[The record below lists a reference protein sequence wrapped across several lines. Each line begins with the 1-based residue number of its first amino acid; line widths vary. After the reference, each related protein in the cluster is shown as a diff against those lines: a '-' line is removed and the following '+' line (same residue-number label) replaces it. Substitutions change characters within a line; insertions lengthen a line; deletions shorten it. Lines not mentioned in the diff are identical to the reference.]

1 MGRGSTMED
10 KKVRDLMVKTEDFP
24 SVSQEATFLEAL
36 DALEAAQEAFSSGKA
51 KQRIVLVKDGAGNV
65 VGKISPIDLSRG
77 LEPGYKELD
86 QRLKG
91 FIRFGVG
98 YLIKPLKEQYW
109 LWAQPFEDLCRKA
122 LNVRVMEFMSTP
134 DENRVVGP
142 NDSLAEALHLFV
154 TASHDSL
161 FVVEG
166 GRIIGLL
173 RFSDLY
179 RMISG
184 LMKSCKGR

>member
-1 MGRGSTMED
+1 MED
-10 KKVRDLMVKTEDFP
+10 KKVKDIMVKAQGFP
-24 SVSQEATFLEAL
+24 SVSAEATFLEAL
-36 DALEAAQEAFSSGKA
+36 EALESAQEAFTSGKA
-51 KQRIVLVKDGAGNV
+51 KQRIVLVKDGHGAV

-77 LEPGYKELD
+77 LEPGYKGLD
-86 QRLKG
+86 ERLKG
-91 FIRFGVG
+91 FMRFGVG

-122 LNVRVMEFMSTP
+122 VNVKVKEFMSTP

-142 NDSLAEALHLFV
+142 DDSLAEALHLFV
-154 TASHDSL
+154 TANHDSL
-161 FVVEG
+161 FVVEE

-173 RFSDLY
+173 RFSDVY

-184 LMKSCKGR
+184 LMKSCERG